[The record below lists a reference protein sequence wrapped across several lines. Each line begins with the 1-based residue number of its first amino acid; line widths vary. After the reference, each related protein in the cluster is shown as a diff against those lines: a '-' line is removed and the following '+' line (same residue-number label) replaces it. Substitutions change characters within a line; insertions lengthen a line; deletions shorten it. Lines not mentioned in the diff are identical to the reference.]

1 MRAPFEFA
9 IQTVADG
16 GGAKARGSA
25 KAGGGRVTARGNVGT
40 LETGPG
46 MANRLWNLADSTG
59 TGSTFREVHSSP
71 LENACSDAPKG
82 VISLP
87 RAGKSV

>member
-9 IQTVADG
+9 IQTAADG
-16 GGAKARGSA
+16 GWAKARGWA
-25 KAGGGRVTARGNVGT
+25 KAGGGRVAVRGNVAN

-46 MANRLWNLADSTG
+46 MANRLWNLDDSTG

-71 LENACSDAPKG
+71 PENACCNAPKG

-87 RAGKSV
+87 RAGKSI